1 MQNHLASL
9 IPYEQIILL
18 IIITHNKH
26 LRMHFPTCT
35 KTFTEMVQCIVFI
48 SYGSNYIHRTLLSTH
63 GAKEQAPKVKGGSA
77 LCGFMRFAH
86 TSTGSI
92 LYAFAWFGVLGFKM
106 LNLRPNLKKKIKMAQ
121 V

>member
-1 MQNHLASL
+1 
-9 IPYEQIILL
+9 
-18 IIITHNKH
+18 
-26 LRMHFPTCT
+26 MHFPTCT

-106 LNLRPNLKKKIKMAQ
+106 LNLRPN
-121 V
+121 